1 MKNFDLNSFFS
12 NDLLKTNKGGAK
24 ESIYKKD
31 IFEGVENKKS
41 LRTKL
46 RKLMFN
52 YCSSIINITDSEKAK
67 NLAKD
72 FSNFYSSVYKV
83 NDFTLSSVS
92 SANTEESKKEIL
104 TKGLEKF
111 NTLLNEKDST
121 TKNKKSST
129 K

>member
-12 NDLLKTNKGGAK
+12 NDLLKTNKGGSK
-24 ESIYKKD
+24 ENIYKKD
-31 IFEGVENKKS
+31 IFEGVDNKKS

-52 YCSSIINITDSEKAK
+52 YCNSILNITETEKAK

-72 FSNFYSSVYKV
+72 FANFYTSVYRV
-83 NDFTLSSVS
+83 NDFSLSSVS

-104 TKGLEKF
+104 TKGLSKF
-111 NTLLNEKDST
+111 QSLLNDNNT
-121 TKNKKSST
+121 AKNKK
-129 K
+129 KQ

>member
-1 MKNFDLNSFFS
+1 MGNFDLNSFFS

-24 ESIYKKD
+24 ESIYKND
-31 IFEGVENKKS
+31 IFEGVDNKKS

-52 YCSSIINITDSEKAK
+52 YCNSILSITDSEKAK

-72 FSNFYSSVYKV
+72 FSNFYASVYRV
-83 NDFTLSSVS
+83 NDFSLSSIC

-104 TKGLEKF
+104 TKGIEKF
-111 NTLLNEKDST
+111 NTLLNEKKGST
-121 TKNKKSST
+121 NKKST

>member
-1 MKNFDLNSFFS
+1 MGNFDLNSFFS

-24 ESIYKKD
+24 ESIYKNE
-31 IFEGVENKKS
+31 IFEGVDNKKS

-52 YCSSIINITDSEKAK
+52 YCSSILNITDNEKAK

-72 FSNFYSSVYKV
+72 FSNFYASVYRV
-83 NDFTLSSVS
+83 NDFSLSSIC

-104 TKGLEKF
+104 TKGIEKF
-111 NTLLNEKDST
+111 NTLLNEKKGST
-121 TKNKKSST
+121 NKKST